1 MAAEHPPHE
10 SGRRAGDAGTIRS
23 EDSRGRHTG
32 DHEHPH
38 AEFRENHLKRS
49 FFCLLPDWEYSAE
62 HRETTEVSV
71 DFYLKKKKI
80 VIFLDNFGASYKSRF
95 WKEIQKQYFNFLFF
109 FFTWK
114 LDNPGG
120 GNRLGRI
127 LQFSASI

>member
-10 SGRRAGDAGTIRS
+10 SGRRAGDSGTIRS
-23 EDSRGRHTG
+23 EDSRGRHRG

-71 DFYLKKKKI
+71 YFYFSKGLSYSWTTLEQ
-80 VIFLDNFGASYKSRF
+80 VI
-95 WKEIQKQYFNFLFF
+95 WKEIPMKFKSKNFF
-109 FFTWK
+109 FFF
-114 LDNPGG
+114 L
-120 GNRLGRI
+120 LG
-127 LQFSASI
+127 S